1 MMEKNKAGKGLRKP
15 GVVHKMCRGAIAPC
29 FLQEELRLADVKAGA
44 AVLAEWHD
52 KIPYHVTFW

>member
-1 MMEKNKAGKGLRKP
+1 MMEKNKAGKGLHKP